1 MYYMVISAD
10 VDNDDD
16 MCYVVLLADIAGSV
30 THVVL
35 TVVLMYVCVLCDGF
49 SWC

>member
-30 THVVL
+30 DTCCVDSGVD
-35 TVVLMYVCVLCDGF
+35 VCVCVV
-49 SWC
+49 